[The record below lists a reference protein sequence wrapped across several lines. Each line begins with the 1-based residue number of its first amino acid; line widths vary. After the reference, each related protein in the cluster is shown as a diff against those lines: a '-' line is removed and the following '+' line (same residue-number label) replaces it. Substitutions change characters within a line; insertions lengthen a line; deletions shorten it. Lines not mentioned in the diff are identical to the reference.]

1 MRKVVIVGGGFG
13 GLAAAHEL
21 RHADVEVTLVDRM
34 HHHLFQPLLYQVAG
48 GGLAAGECAEPIRT
62 AVGRNSNTTVL
73 MAEATGLD
81 AGKRILTL
89 DDGEELGYDS
99 LIVACGARTS
109 YFGKDEWERASCG
122 LKTLKDALEMR
133 NKIYAAFERAERSED
148 PTEQR
153 EWMTFVVIGGGPT
166 GVEIAG
172 ELALLSTYGMKR
184 GFRNIDPRNA
194 KVILLDAGERLT
206 AAFSERLSSKVA
218 KELASLGVAVREGTR
233 VTGIDERGVT
243 VSGGIGA
250 ASKASGAT
258 GGRASAPEAGA
269 KAGGSA
275 GSAEERIEARTVI
288 WAAGVEAVPFAA
300 TLAKATG
307 AKTDKAGRVEIEAD
321 LTVPGHPEITAIGD
335 ATSLTDPDGKPY
347 PGLATVAIQQGRHAA
362 KGIALGSNAAETPF
376 RYFDK
381 GALAVV
387 GRGRAVC
394 EIRGHE
400 LSGRLAFMT
409 YLTVHMYYLG
419 GVKGN
424 RVKVMIDWMG
434 ARLGFPENQ
443 VIEDTLA
450 EVERGAADEAP
461 R

>member
-21 RHADVEVTLVDRM
+21 RHSDVEVTLVDRM

-62 AVGRNSNTTVL
+62 ALRRNSNTTVL

-81 AGKRILTL
+81 AERRTLTL
-89 DDGEELGYDS
+89 DDGEQLSYDS
-99 LIVACGARTS
+99 LIVACGAQTS
-109 YFGKDEWERASCG
+109 YFGNDEWRQTSCG
-122 LKTLKDALEMR
+122 LKTLKDALDMR
-133 NKIYAAFERAERSED
+133 NKIYAAFERAERSTD
-148 PTEQR
+148 PAEQR

-172 ELALLSTYGMKR
+172 ELALLSTHGMRR

-194 KVILLDAGERLT
+194 KVVLLDAGERLT
-206 AAFSERLSSKVA
+206 AAFSKRLSGKVA
-218 KELASLGVAVREGTR
+218 KQLASLGVTVREGTR

-243 VSGGIGA
+243 VSGGASDGSGERSDGA
-250 ASKASGAT
+250 GSRNAG
-258 GGRASAPEAGA
+258 AGA
-269 KAGGSA
+269 KGATQAASG
-275 GSAEERIEARTVI
+275 EERIEARTVI

-300 TLAKATG
+300 TLAKATD
-307 AKTDKAGRVEIEAD
+307 AKTDRAGRVEIEAD
-321 LTVPGHPEITAIGD
+321 LSIAGHPEISSIGD
-335 ATSLTDPDGKPY
+335 ATVLEDVQSKPY
-347 PGLATVAIQQGRHAA
+347 PGLATVAIQQGRHVA
-362 KGIALGSNAAETPF
+362 KGIATGSPGAETPF

-387 GRGRAVC
+387 GRGKAVC

-400 LSGRLAFMT
+400 LSGRLAFLT

-424 RVKVMIDWMG
+424 RLKVLVDWAG
-434 ARLGFPENQ
+434 ARLGYPENQ
-443 VIEDTLA
+443 VIEGSLA
-450 EVERGAADEAP
+450 DFERPATGAS
-461 R
+461 

>member
-1 MRKVVIVGGGFG
+1 MRKVAIVGGGFG

-81 AGKRILTL
+81 AERRVLSL
-89 DDGEELGYDS
+89 DDGEELRYDS
-99 LIVACGARTS
+99 LIVACGAKTS
-109 YFGKDEWERASCG
+109 YFGKDEWEKASCG

-133 NKIYAAFERAERSED
+133 NRIYEAFERAERARD
-148 PTEQR
+148 LGEQR

-206 AAFSERLSSKVA
+206 AAFSERLSGKVA
-218 KELASLGVAVREGTR
+218 KELASLGVTVREGTR

-243 VSGGIGA
+243 VSGGA
-250 ASKASGAT
+250 D
-258 GGRASAPEAGA
+258 
-269 KAGGSA
+269 
-275 GSAEERIEARTVI
+275 AEERIEARTVI

-300 TLAKATG
+300 TLAEATG
-307 AKTDKAGRVEIEAD
+307 AKTDRAGRVEIEAD
-321 LTVPGHPEITAIGD
+321 LTVPGHPEISAIGD
-335 ATSLTDPDGKPY
+335 ATLLKDPQNKPY
-347 PGLATVAIQQGRHAA
+347 PGLATVAIQQGRHVA
-362 KGIALGSNAAETPF
+362 KGIALGSGAAETPF

-424 RVKVMIDWMG
+424 RVKVAIDWLG

-443 VIEDTLA
+443 VIEDALV
-450 EVERGAADEAP
+450 EVERRPADEAG